1 MRILILCLCF
11 VLISLTGYSQKRQ
24 RKLTKDEMSKMT
36 QDQRLVYEHDRKSK
50 RGKKE
55 LSLKKKE
62 RISKRQD
69 RKSKHIRAP
78 KRRED

>member
-1 MRILILCLCF
+1 MRILTLCLCF
-11 VLISLTGYSQKRQ
+11 VLVSFAGYAQKKQ
-24 RKLTKDEMSKMT
+24 RKLTKDEMAKMT

-50 RGKKE
+50 QGKKD

-69 RKSKHIRAP
+69 RKSKHIHGP
-78 KRRED
+78 KRKED